1 MNWPNVSIIMLGL
14 LSELVISTTQAAPMT
29 FNTALPVSKGEF
41 LVRQQI
47 VVTQSG
53 DDSSSANRDR
63 TETAGV
69 TAFAYGINSNL
80 SVFAV
85 LPYRD
90 IELKSDIAD
99 QRITRRNSGLGDIDV
114 FGRYIFQ
121 QKKPS
126 RA

>member
-53 DDSSSANRDR
+53 DDPSSANRDR